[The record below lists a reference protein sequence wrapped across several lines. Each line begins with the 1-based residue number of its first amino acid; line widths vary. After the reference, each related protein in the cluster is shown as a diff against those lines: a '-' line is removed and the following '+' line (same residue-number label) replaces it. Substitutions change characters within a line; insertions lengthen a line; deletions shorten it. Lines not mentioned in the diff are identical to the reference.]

1 MMKFKHLNEFDREKY
16 CQASCDLESG
26 NYLHYYRNVDEL
38 NSIQEVVE
46 AENAIDP
53 TDRQLEILE
62 WVKVC
67 SDYDY
72 ARENGYLDE
81 NGHCII

>member
-1 MMKFKHLNEFDREKY
+1 M
-16 CQASCDLESG
+16 
-26 NYLHYYRNVDEL
+26 DEL
-38 NSIQEVVE
+38 TTIQEVVE

-53 TDRQLEILE
+53 TYKQIEILE

-72 ARENGYLDE
+72 ARDNGYLDE
-81 NGHCII
+81 NGHYII